1 MPTRWRNGSDQI
13 SPHEG
18 EFSHLRGTHSMT
30 MTVVQHVLSR
40 LRDIGISDVFGV
52 PGDFSFPLN
61 DAICSENGLRWI
73 GCGNELNAAYA
84 ADGYARVK
92 GAGAVCTTFGVGELS
107 ALNAI
112 AGSYAE
118 RVPVFHMV
126 GMPPMAAQ
134 NARSVLHH
142 TLGNGEFDL
151 FRKMAEP
158 VVCASAVMTPQNVA
172 HETERLIHEAF
183 YHLRPVYMGFPGD
196 LASQAALGDA
206 WAIGSTKSNPI
217 LLKKAI
223 EAILSA
229 LERARKACILPGFL
243 AARAGLRGLLQAIV
257 EASGLPFATMFMD
270 KSVLDE
276 NQPAY
281 SGMYAGRLMN
291 EDVREFVESCDVV
304 LAAGTLF
311 TDLNTGIFTARLD
324 PTRLISIG
332 HHQVTLFG
340 KTYPG
345 VEMIDVLTG
354 LAKQIK
360 RRDDA
365 VAFSARS
372 FETVDGSDHAPITA
386 AALYSRWSSFIQPDD
401 IVVVDTGTVSMGLG
415 FARLPQG
422 ARFYSQSLW
431 SSIGWATP
439 AALGAAVAAPDR
451 RVVLVA
457 GEGAHQFTV
466 QEIGQLARLGLKPV
480 IFVLNNGGYTIE
492 RLLSKDPTSA
502 YHDIAPWR
510 YAELPRVL
518 GCDDWMT
525 ARVST
530 CGELELALQGAAVND
545 NGAYI
550 EVVTGPDEAP
560 PFPIHLREQT
570 KNLQ

>member
-1 MPTRWRNGSDQI
+1 
-13 SPHEG
+13 
-18 EFSHLRGTHSMT
+18 MT

-52 PGDFSFPLN
+52 PGDFSLPLN
-61 DAICSENGLRWI
+61 DAICAENELRWI

-118 RVPVFHMV
+118 RLPVFHLV
-126 GMPPMAAQ
+126 GMPPTAAQ
-134 NARSVLHH
+134 DARSLLHH

-172 HETERLIHEAF
+172 YETERLIHEAF

-196 LASQAALGDA
+196 LAQQPALGDA
-206 WAIGSTKSNPI
+206 WPIGSAKSNPV
-217 LLKKAI
+217 LLKKVV

-229 LERARKACILPGFL
+229 IEGARTACILPGFL

-257 EASGLPFATMFMD
+257 EASGLPFATMLMD

-276 NQPAY
+276 NQSAY
-281 SGMYAGRLMN
+281 TGMYAGRLMN
-291 EDVREFVESCDVV
+291 EDVREFVENCDVV
-304 LAAGTLF
+304 LAVGTLF
-311 TDLNTGIFTARLD
+311 TDLNTGAFTARLD
-324 PTRLISIG
+324 PARLISIG

-345 VEMIDVLTG
+345 VEMIDVLTV
-354 LAKQIK
+354 LAKHIK
-360 RRDDA
+360 KRDDA
-365 VAFSARS
+365 IAFSARS
-372 FETVDGSDHAPITA
+372 FETVEGGDHEPITA
-386 AALYSRWSSFIQPDD
+386 VALYSRWISFVRPDD
-401 IVVVDTGTVSMGLG
+401 IVMAETGTVSMGLG

-422 ARFYSQSLW
+422 ARFYNQSLW

-439 AALGAAVAAPDR
+439 AALGAAVAAPNR
-451 RVVLVA
+451 RVLLVT
-457 GEGAHQFTV
+457 GEGSHQFTV
-466 QEIGQLARLGLKPV
+466 QEISQFARLGLKPV

-492 RLLSKDPTSA
+492 RLLSKDPA
-502 YHDIAPWR
+502 AVYNDIAPWR

-518 GCDDWMT
+518 GCDNWMT

-530 CGELELALQGAAVND
+530 CGELELALQRAAAND

-560 PFPIHLREQT
+560 PFPIHLRDQA
-570 KNLQ
+570 KNLQRA